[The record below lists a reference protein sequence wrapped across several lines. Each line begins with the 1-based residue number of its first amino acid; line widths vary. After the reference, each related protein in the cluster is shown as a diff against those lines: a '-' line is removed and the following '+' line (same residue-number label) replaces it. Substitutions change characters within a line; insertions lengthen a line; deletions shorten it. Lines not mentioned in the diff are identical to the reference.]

1 MSDTELFFEEDIS
14 IDRELIA
21 VVRANRFLYDK
32 TEKLYANGDVKTEA
46 WKQVGA
52 SLTNPI
58 EGPAAEKRFYVLRQR
73 FGKERRKMV
82 QSMPRSGAGADQF
95 TYKSM
100 WPLYKDLIFLE
111 DIIKP
116 RNTSSNCKS
125 KVVVN
130 SEASVCRTTTSLP
143 FTSAPSDGHMIV
155 HTIYPFSSQSAA
167 ASSDMS
173 SWNSDSLT
181 NLIGTDKSFTDTSE
195 NSFLPLPTSS
205 PSTSPSVRS
214 DFGSNNTVV
223 QAQKAISSINTKR
236 KVPTLDSF
244 ANKKR
249 QEVDT
254 INKTLT
260 EQSKGLTDLAAKIG
274 KAITVPPPNVPPAI
288 VSDAFSDIKP
298 MLSAIGFALGVVPK
312 NVQLECL
319 IGILQYIN
327 DFSKNKS
334 VSN

>member
-1 MSDTELFFEEDIS
+1 MSDTELFFKEDIS

-21 VVRANRFLYDK
+21 VVQANRFLYDK

-46 WKQVGA
+46 WKQIGA

-58 EGPAAEKRFYVLRQR
+58 EGCFPIRDTSRHKHYSIFVSHLN
-73 FGKERRKMV
+73 
-82 QSMPRSGAGADQF
+82 
-95 TYKSM
+95 
-100 WPLYKDLIFLE
+100 LIQLQ
-111 DIIKP
+111 
-116 RNTSSNCKS
+116 
-125 KVVVN
+125 VVVN

-143 FTSAPSDGHMIV
+143 FTSAPSDGHMTV

-236 KVPTLDSF
+236 KVPTPDSF
-244 ANKKR
+244 VNKKR

-254 INKTLT
+254 INKTLI